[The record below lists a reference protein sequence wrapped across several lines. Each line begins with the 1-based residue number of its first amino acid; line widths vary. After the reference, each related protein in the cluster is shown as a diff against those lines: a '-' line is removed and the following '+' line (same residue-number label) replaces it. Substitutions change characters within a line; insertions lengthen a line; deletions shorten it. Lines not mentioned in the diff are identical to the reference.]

1 MTQTSPSHTRPVG
14 VDELRRAWHAV
25 QVGQFRARPGRPAAP
40 GPVRPGATPAPTSW
54 TPTQVVLPVVG
65 CLPQAGTSS
74 IALAIATVAGN
85 ARVIECCTATA
96 SGLAAAATAE
106 LGTTTTG
113 WTIGRRGQV
122 AIARLTGVHL
132 SVADLPTPDEPHLAA
147 GLAVLDVGWE
157 LGQVLATPSWV
168 SQQVTNAAHVVVVT
182 TATVPG
188 LRRLETAL
196 TLLGRDRTVA
206 AVLGPQRRCWPH
218 ELAAAAG
225 PAGQA
230 LERAGLLVSVPHS
243 KGLALRG
250 IDSSPLP
257 SPLLRAAQALLRH
270 TDAGSQPE
278 KGIS

>member
-14 VDELRRAWHAV
+14 VDELRRAWRAV
-25 QVGQFRARPGRPAAP
+25 QVGQFRARPGHPTAPGSAGRCAAP
-40 GPVRPGATPAPTSW
+40 QLTTWKPME
-54 TPTQVVLPVVG
+54 VVLPVVG

-74 IALAIATVAGN
+74 IALAIATVAGS

-122 AIARLTGVHL
+122 AIVRLTGVHL
-132 SVADLPTPDEPHLAA
+132 TLAELPTPDEPHLAT

-168 SQQVTNAAHVVVVT
+168 SQQVTNAARVVVVT

-196 TLLGRDRTVA
+196 ALLDRDRTVV
-206 AVLGPQRRCWPH
+206 AVLGPERRRWSH

-243 KGLALRG
+243 KRLALRG

-257 SPLLRAAQALLRH
+257 SPLLRAAQTLLRH
-270 TDAGSQPE
+270 TDAGSQLE